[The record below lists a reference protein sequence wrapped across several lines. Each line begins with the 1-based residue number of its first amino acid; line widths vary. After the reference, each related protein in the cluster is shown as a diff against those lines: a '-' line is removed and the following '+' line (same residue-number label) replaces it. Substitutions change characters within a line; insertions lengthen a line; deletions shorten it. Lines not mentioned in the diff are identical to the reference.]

1 MFHGRMCRAAV
12 LVSVLWGP
20 GFTASGAWAGR
31 IEIVADSA
39 VADTNAGQ
47 TSFSVTFN
55 RPPDFFGFDSLGRAN
70 DAFQYF
76 YDSEPTDGP
85 DGIFS
90 GESVVILRGPEI
102 RFRRTI
108 PVRDSLNPD
117 GEDFPNAEGWGPMRD
132 EVDFTLDG
140 PTVRFTVPWKALGE
154 TDGRFSYHLIAL
166 ERGEQTSEVAATV
179 IPLPPAA
186 SGAGPLALAAAG
198 WVAWR
203 WRSPRRAR
211 LGA

>member
-1 MFHGRMCRAAV
+1 MFHGRICRAAV
-12 LVSVLWGP
+12 LMSVLWGL
-20 GFTASGAWAGR
+20 GITAADARAGR
-31 IEIVADSA
+31 IEIVSDSA
-39 VADTNAGQ
+39 VADPIGRQ

-70 DAFQYF
+70 HAFQYF

-117 GEDFPNAEGWGPMRD
+117 GIDFPNAEGWGPMRD
-132 EVDFTLDG
+132 EVDFALDG
-140 PTVRFTVPWKALGE
+140 STVHFTVPWKALGE

-166 ERGEQTSEVAATV
+166 ERGDQTSEVSATV
-179 IPLPPAA
+179 IPLPP
-186 SGAGPLALAAAG
+186 GARAGVPALVAAG
-198 WVAWR
+198 WAAWR
-203 WRSPRRAR
+203 WRNPRRPRPVA
-211 LGA
+211 